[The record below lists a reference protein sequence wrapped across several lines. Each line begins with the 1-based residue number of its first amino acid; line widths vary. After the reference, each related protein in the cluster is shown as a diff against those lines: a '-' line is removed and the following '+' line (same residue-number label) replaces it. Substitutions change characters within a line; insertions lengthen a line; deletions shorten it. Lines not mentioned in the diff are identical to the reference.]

1 MEYECGFC
9 DKRGSMDIFAHLS
22 SGSMEENSETFIA
35 CPDCGSETIN
45 PVVIIKIDSKK
56 ILGLVPPPLRLSR
69 FKMEYLSVSML
80 TGVFI
85 FLLE

>member
-56 ILGLVPPPLRLSR
+56 DIRPRASTPSA
-69 FKMEYLSVSML
+69 F
-80 TGVFI
+80 VF
-85 FLLE
+85 